1 MSRSRGMRYIPSV
14 FLPKSSSTWTDP
26 ELPAAMCQWG
36 KALLHS
42 ANATCARSLGF
53 DNSACFYI
61 VLVMVGLTIRD
72 IAPRPHMGVSENSG
86 TPKSSILIV
95 FIYCTCTICE
105 KLSSHPGF
113 GTPYGAPKPC
123 KTWPRLVHT
132 AHRRSKKGPLF
143 CIGQSLRQ
151 GKRGADHWRFCK
163 GYSTQGS
170 LMLEGSS
177 LMLLMLDMCM
187 LNRHQSYR
195 PNNCHNWNHFFTI
208 GI

>member
-1 MSRSRGMRYIPSV
+1 MIDLAEVLIASHKYEIHQNEVPNKLQIKRILFNWMSRSRGMRYIPSV

-42 ANATCARSLGF
+42 ANATYARSLGF

-72 IAPRPHMGVSENSG
+72 IAPRPNILYMYNLWETLI
-86 TPKSSILIV
+86 TPWFWDSLW
-95 FIYCTCTICE
+95 
-105 KLSSHPGF
+105 
-113 GTPYGAPKPC
+113 APKHC

-132 AHRRSKKGPLF
+132 AHRRSKKGPLL

-151 GKRGADHWRFCK
+151 GKRGADHWCFAK
-163 GYSTQGS
+163 GIQ
-170 LMLEGSS
+170 LKAV
-177 LMLLMLDMCM
+177 
-187 LNRHQSYR
+187 
-195 PNNCHNWNHFFTI
+195 
-208 GI
+208 